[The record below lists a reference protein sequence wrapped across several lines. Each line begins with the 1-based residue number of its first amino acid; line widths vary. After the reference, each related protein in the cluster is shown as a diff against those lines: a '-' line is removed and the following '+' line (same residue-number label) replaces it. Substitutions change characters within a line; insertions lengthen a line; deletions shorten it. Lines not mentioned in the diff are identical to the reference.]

1 MLTVGLPLV
10 GALWKSVIRFIS
22 SLTEVAVVTCN
33 LKHST
38 KAKGTQSV
46 HRGSEGNQAGCAVAV
61 PCCLYLESHL
71 MPGADDTAPQMGV
84 CTFKDIL
91 VWGLPSR

>member
-10 GALWKSVIRFIS
+10 GALWKTVIRFIVLLHRS
-22 SLTEVAVVTCN
+22 PAVTCN

-46 HRGSEGNQAGCAVAV
+46 HRGSEGNQAGFSVAV
-61 PCCLYLESHL
+61 PCCPYLASHL
-71 MPGADDTAPQMGV
+71 MPSAEDTAPQVRV